1 MGIPP
6 KWRLKVE
13 WRKLLKELLSVF
25 LLLVYLLWS
34 LFQAAHGWKLME
46 RWIIRNLFNLDWNF
60 CLQDFKDVKHLYD
73 RVFNGCRHVLDEEYH
88 IIDWLL
94 RPPFFIAVQTFF
106 TFTFMLII
114 LAFIGTPMYVVCF
127 TLEHQV
133 KLLRALSIDLT
144 IAGICGTL
152 AVIIFGALG
161 DSRDWMPDFEHN
173 FLSWS
178 FGLAVVGTFGCYL
191 SAALFYIEAKVQ
203 AKKQMATT
211 SQATFSLE
219 HKV

>member
-1 MGIPP
+1 
-6 KWRLKVE
+6 
-13 WRKLLKELLSVF
+13 
-25 LLLVYLLWS
+25 
-34 LFQAAHGWKLME
+34 
-46 RWIIRNLFNLDWNF
+46 
-60 CLQDFKDVKHLYD
+60 
-73 RVFNGCRHVLDEEYH
+73 
-88 IIDWLL
+88 
-94 RPPFFIAVQTFF
+94 
-106 TFTFMLII
+106 MLII
-114 LAFIGTPMYVVCF
+114 IAFIGTSMYVVCF

-133 KLLRALSIDLT
+133 RLLRVLAVDLT

-161 DSRDWMPDFEHN
+161 DSRNWMPDFEHN

-191 SAALFYIEAKVQ
+191 SAVLYYVEAKVQ